1 MSYVVLCIVYIIY
14 AYIQNYRKFAVA
26 VSKSPHQTASKLP
39 HLPPANCHRTSGS
52 LEEVS
57 LKLPR
62 RLCAALPPK
71 RLYKS
76 WECIH
81 FVFPNVYIPTIYTN
95 RFSSDSLKIY
105 FLKICRFRQ
114 NMICQIRQILPNVN
128 FLPII
133 QDSA

>member
-14 AYIQNYRKFAVA
+14 AYIQDYRKFAVA
-26 VSKSPHQTASKLP
+26 VSKSPHQIATPTPGKLP
-39 HLPPANCHRTSGS
+39 PDQRQFRGSFLETSS
-52 LEEVS
+52 PFV
-57 LKLPR
+57 R
-62 RLCAALPPK
+62 CATPK
-71 RLYKS
+71 KLYKP